1 VHKRGRYPLNDQKK
15 KREGGV
21 FFIETSVFVGRASAR
36 QGRLKSA
43 LHRRLMG
50 DDAEDVHKFSGF
62 EWRRY
67 AAHCTIT
74 RHVDSSGAM
83 PVGYCALREL
93 LIRHTGMGSAG
104 IQPLRVDKDTFQARC
119 WLWIP
124 AFTMPV

>member
-1 VHKRGRYPLNDQKK
+1 MFGRTEKGTLPFKGTDKK
-15 KREGGV
+15 KKGGV

-36 QGRLKSA
+36 QGRL
-43 LHRRLMG
+43 MG
-50 DDAEDVHKFSGF
+50 GDAEGVHKFSGF

-93 LIRHTGMGSAG
+93 LDYRVGWRLLAMTAG
-104 IQPLRVDKDTFQARC
+104 VFDSSGRAISLRN
-119 WLWIP
+119 
-124 AFTMPV
+124 